1 MTPEWE
7 ALGEDQGPVILYLL
21 RKGDSMLEDSDQ
33 VQHRM
38 LKLQRLRERGTEPYP
53 ARARRSHT
61 AAEAIAAFE
70 EAEASGSQ
78 APTVHVTGRLRA
90 IRVMGK
96 STFAH
101 IEDGSGRIQIY
112 LKRDNVGEE
121 AYEIFKRDFDLGDF
135 IGVEGHLFRTHT
147 GEATVNV
154 QSYELLSKALH
165 PLPEKWHGLKDV
177 ETRYRRRYLD
187 LIANE
192 DVQHIF
198 RTRSRIIAAMRQFL
212 DGQGFLEVETP
223 TLQPIYGGAMARPF
237 TTHHNA
243 LDMTLFLR
251 ISDEL
256 YLKRLIVGGFDKV
269 YEICKDFRN
278 EGVSTKHNP
287 EFTQMECYWAYAD
300 YNDMMWLT
308 EHMVA
313 FIAEQALGS
322 TRFIYQGQEIDATPP
337 WRRWTLRDA
346 IREQTGIDYMDFPTL
361 EALWA
366 EVQRRKLGVSPQPTW
381 GKLIDEL
388 LGETVEP
395 TLMQPTFIKD
405 YPIDISPLAK
415 ASSEMPGHVERF
427 EIFVGGLETG
437 NAYSELNDPLAQ
449 RQRFEQQGLGAEAG
463 DEEAHPMDEDYIL
476 ALMHGMPPTGGLGVG
491 VDRLTMLLTDQT
503 SIREVILFPH
513 MRGE

>member
-1 MTPEWE
+1 
-7 ALGEDQGPVILYLL
+7 
-21 RKGDSMLEDSDQ
+21 MLEDFSDQ
-33 VQHRM
+33 VQQR
-38 LKLQRLRERGTEPYP
+38 LNKLERLRERGIDPYP
-53 ARARRSHT
+53 ARANRSHT

-70 EAEASGSQ
+70 AAEAAGGDS
-78 APTVHVTGRLRA
+78 PTVQVTGRLRA

-96 STFAH
+96 SSFAH
-101 IEDGSGRIQIY
+101 IEDGGGRIQIY
-112 LKRDNVGEE
+112 LKQEVVGEE
-121 AYEIFKRDFDLGDF
+121 AYEVFKRDFDLGDF
-135 IGVEGHLFRTHT
+135 VGVTGHLFRTRT
-147 GEATVNV
+147 GEVTVHV
-154 QSYELLSKALH
+154 RSYQLLAKALH

-187 LIANE
+187 LVANE
-192 DVQHIF
+192 EVRNIF
-198 RTRSRIIAAMRQFL
+198 RTRSRVISAMRRFL
-212 DGQGFLEVETP
+212 DGLGFLEVETP

-243 LDMTLFLR
+243 LDMTLYLR

-300 YNDMMWLT
+300 YSDMMWLT

-313 FIAEQALGS
+313 YIAEQALGS
-322 TRFIYQGQEIDATPP
+322 TRFTYQGHEIDVTPP
-337 WRRWTLRDA
+337 WRRWSLREA
-346 IREQTGIDYMDFPTL
+346 IQEVTGVDYMNFPTHQ
-361 EALWA
+361 ALWA
-366 EVQRRKLGVSPQPTW
+366 EVQRLGIRVSPQPTR

-388 LGETVEP
+388 LGEFVEP
-395 TLMQPTFIKD
+395 ILIQPTFIKD

-415 ASSEMPGHVERF
+415 AAPDDPGHVERF
-427 EIFVGGLETG
+427 EIFIGGLETG
-437 NAYSELNDPLAQ
+437 NAYSELNDPLVQ
-449 RQRFEQQGLGAEAG
+449 RERFEQQGLGAKAG
-463 DEEAHPMDEDYIL
+463 DEEAHPMDEDYVL

-491 VDRLTMLLTDQT
+491 VDRLTMLLTNQT

-513 MRGE
+513 MRSED

>member
-1 MTPEWE
+1 
-7 ALGEDQGPVILYLL
+7 
-21 RKGDSMLEDSDQ
+21 MLEDLSDQ
-33 VQHRM
+33 VQQRM
-38 LKLQRLRERGTEPYP
+38 LKLQRLRERGIRPYP

-61 AAEAIAAFE
+61 AAEAVAAFE
-70 EAEASGSQ
+70 EAEAAGGDSPVVQ
-78 APTVHVTGRLRA
+78 VTGRLRA

-112 LKRDNVGEE
+112 FKRDDLGEE
-121 AYEIFKRDFDLGDF
+121 AYETFKRDFDLGDF
-135 IGVEGHLFRTHT
+135 IGVEGHPFRTRT
-147 GEATVNV
+147 GEVTVRV
-154 QSYELLSKALH
+154 QSYQMLAKALH

-192 DVQHIF
+192 EVRHIF
-198 RTRSRIIAAMRQFL
+198 TTRTRVVAAMRRFL
-212 DGQGFLEVETP
+212 DEQGFLEVETP

-243 LDMTLFLR
+243 LDMTLYLR

-256 YLKRLIVGGFDKV
+256 YLKRLIVAGFDKV

-313 FIAEQALGS
+313 FIAQQALGS
-322 TRFIYQGQEIDATPP
+322 TQITFQGQQIDLTPP
-337 WRRWTLRDA
+337 WRRWSLRDA
-346 IREQTGIDYMDFPTL
+346 IRELTGIDYMDYPTL
-361 EALWA
+361 DALWA
-366 EVQRRKLGVSPQPTW
+366 EVRRRELDVSPQPTW

-388 LGETVEP
+388 LGEIVEP
-395 TLMQPTFIKD
+395 TLIQPTFIKD

-415 ASSEMPGHVERF
+415 PAADDPQHVERF
-427 EIFVGGLETG
+427 EIFIGGLESG
-437 NAYSELNDPLAQ
+437 NAYSELNDPLLQ
-449 RQRFEQQGLGAEAG
+449 RERFEQQRVGAQAG
-463 DEEAHPMDEDYIL
+463 DEEAHPMDEDYVI
-476 ALMHGMPPTGGLGVG
+476 ALMHGMPPTGGLGIG
-491 VDRLTMLLTDQT
+491 VDRLTMIFTDQT

-513 MRGE
+513 MRSRD

>member
-1 MTPEWE
+1 M
-7 ALGEDQGPVILYLL
+7 LL
-21 RKGDSMLEDSDQ
+21 NSTLNEGDNMLEDSDQ
-33 VQHRM
+33 VQQRM
-38 LKLQRLRERGTEPYP
+38 LKLERLRERGIDPYP

-70 EAEASGSQ
+70 EAEASG
-78 APTVHVTGRLRA
+78 ADGPTVQVAGRLRA

-112 LKRDNVGEE
+112 LKRDNLGEE
-121 AYEIFKRDFDLGDF
+121 AYEIFKRDVDLGDF
-135 IGVEGHLFRTHT
+135 LGVEGHVFRTRT
-147 GEATVNV
+147 GEVTVHV
-154 QSYELLSKALH
+154 RSYQLLTKTLH
-165 PLPEKWHGLKDV
+165 PLPEKWHGLRDV

-192 DVQHIF
+192 EVRDIF
-198 RTRSRIIAAMRQFL
+198 RTRTRVVTAMRRFL
-212 DGQGFLEVETP
+212 DDQGFIEVETP
-223 TLQPIYGGAMARPF
+223 SLQPIYGGAMARPF

-243 LDMTLFLR
+243 LNMTLYLR

-256 YLKRLIVGGFDKV
+256 YLKRLIVGGIDKV

-300 YNDMMWLT
+300 YSDMMWLT

-313 FIAEQALGS
+313 FIAEEALGS
-322 TRFIYQGQEIDATPP
+322 TQFTFQGQQIDVTPP
-337 WRRWTLRDA
+337 WRRWKLRDA
-346 IREQTGIDYMDFPTL
+346 IQELTGIDYMEFPNL

-366 EVQRRKLGVSPQPTW
+366 EVQRRGLHVSPQPTW

-388 LGETVEP
+388 LGEILEP
-395 TLMQPTFIKD
+395 TLIQPTFIQD
-405 YPIDISPLAK
+405 YPIDISPLSK
-415 ASSEMPGHVERF
+415 ALPDDPQHVERF
-427 EIFVGGLETG
+427 EIFVGGLEMG

-449 RQRFEQQGLGAEAG
+449 RERFEQQGLGAKAG

-513 MRGE
+513 MRSAD

>member
-1 MTPEWE
+1 
-7 ALGEDQGPVILYLL
+7 
-21 RKGDSMLEDSDQ
+21 MLEDSDQ
-33 VQHRM
+33 VQQRI
-38 LKLQRLRERGTEPYP
+38 LKLQRLRERGTIPYP
-53 ARARRSHT
+53 PRVSRSHT
-61 AAEAIAAFE
+61 ATEAIAAFE
-70 EAEASGSQ
+70 EAEAAGGD
-78 APTVHVTGRLRA
+78 APIVQVTGRLRA

-96 STFAH
+96 SAFAH
-101 IEDGSGRIQIY
+101 IEDGSGRVQIY
-112 LKRDNVGEE
+112 LKRDVVGED
-121 AYEIFKRDFDLGDF
+121 AYETFKRDFDLGDF
-135 IGVEGHLFRTHT
+135 IGVEGYLFRTRT
-147 GEATVNV
+147 GEVTVRV
-154 QSYELLSKALH
+154 QSYQMLAKALH
-165 PLPEKWHGLKDV
+165 PLPEKWHGLKDI

-187 LIANE
+187 LIANDE
-192 DVQHIF
+192 VRRIF
-198 RTRSRIIAAMRQFL
+198 KTRTCIVTAMRRFL
-212 DGQGFLEVETP
+212 DEQGFLEVETP

-243 LDMTLFLR
+243 LDMTLYLR

-313 FIAEQALGS
+313 SIAQQVLGS
-322 TRFIYQGQEIDATPP
+322 MQFPYQGHQVDVTPP
-337 WRRWTLRDA
+337 WRRWSLRDA
-346 IREQTGIDYMDFPTL
+346 IQELTGIDYIVFPTL
-361 EALWA
+361 ETLWA
-366 EVQRRKLGVSPQPTW
+366 EVRQRGLEVGPQPTW

-388 LGETVEP
+388 LGEIIEP
-395 TLMQPTFIKD
+395 TLIKPTFIKD

-415 ASSEMPGHVERF
+415 ASPDDPQHVERF
-427 EIFVGGLETG
+427 EVFIGGLETG
-437 NAYSELNDPLAQ
+437 NAYSELNDPLVQ
-449 RQRFEQQGLGAEAG
+449 RERFEQQGLGEKAG

-476 ALMHGMPPTGGLGVG
+476 ALMHGMPPTGGLGIG

-513 MRGE
+513 MRGED

>member
-1 MTPEWE
+1 
-7 ALGEDQGPVILYLL
+7 
-21 RKGDSMLEDSDQ
+21 MLEDSDQ
-33 VQHRM
+33 VQQRM
-38 LKLQRLRERGTEPYP
+38 LKLERMRERGIDPYP

-61 AAEAIAAFE
+61 VAEALAAFE
-70 EAEASGSQ
+70 KTESGGGEG
-78 APTVHVTGRLRA
+78 PTVQVTGRLRA

-101 IEDGSGRIQIY
+101 VEDGSGRMQIY
-112 LKRDNVGEE
+112 FKQDTLGEE
-121 AYEIFKRDFDLGDF
+121 AYETFKRDFDLGDF
-135 IGVEGHLFRTHT
+135 IGVEGYLFRTRT
-147 GEATVNV
+147 GEVTVHTR
-154 QSYELLSKALH
+154 SYQLLAKTLH

-192 DVQHIF
+192 EVRQIF
-198 RTRSRIIAAMRQFL
+198 RIRTRIVTAMRRFL
-212 DGQGFLEVETP
+212 DEQGFVEVETP

-243 LDMTLFLR
+243 LDMTLYLR

-308 EHMVA
+308 ENMVA

-322 TRFIYQGQEIDATPP
+322 TQFTFQGHQVDVSPP
-337 WRRWTLRDA
+337 WRRWSLRDA
-346 IREQTGIDYMDFPTL
+346 IRELTGIDYVDFPSL
-361 EALWA
+361 KELWA
-366 EVQRRKLGVSPQPTW
+366 EVQRRRLPVSPQPTW

-388 LGETVEP
+388 LGEMVEP
-395 TLMQPTFIKD
+395 TLIQPTFIKD
-405 YPIDISPLAK
+405 YPLDISPLAK
-415 ASSEMPGHVERF
+415 AAPQDPQHVERF
-427 EIFVGGLETG
+427 EIFVGGLESG
-437 NAYSELNDPLAQ
+437 NAYSELNDPLVQ
-449 RQRFEQQGLGAEAG
+449 RERFEQQGLGAKAG

-513 MRGE
+513 MRSED

>member
-1 MTPEWE
+1 
-7 ALGEDQGPVILYLL
+7 
-21 RKGDSMLEDSDQ
+21 
-33 VQHRM
+33 
-38 LKLQRLRERGTEPYP
+38 
-53 ARARRSHT
+53 
-61 AAEAIAAFE
+61 
-70 EAEASGSQ
+70 
-78 APTVHVTGRLRA
+78 
-90 IRVMGK
+90 VMGK

-112 LKRDNVGEE
+112 FKRDDLGEE
-121 AYEIFKRDFDLGDF
+121 AYETFKRDFDLGDF
-135 IGVEGHLFRTHT
+135 IGVEGHPFRTRT
-147 GEATVNV
+147 GEVTVRV
-154 QSYELLSKALH
+154 QSYQLLSKALH

-177 ETRYRRRYLD
+177 EIRYRQRYLD

-192 DVQHIF
+192 EVRHIF
-198 RTRSRIIAAMRQFL
+198 TTRTRVVAAMRRFL
-212 DGQGFLEVETP
+212 DEQGFLEVETP

-243 LDMTLFLR
+243 LDMTLYLR

-322 TRFIYQGQEIDATPP
+322 TQITFQGHSVDLAPP
-337 WRRWTLRDA
+337 WRRWSLRDA
-346 IREQTGIDYMDFPTL
+346 IRELTGIDYMDYPTL
-361 EALWA
+361 DALWA
-366 EVQRRKLGVSPQPTW
+366 EVQRRELDLSPQPTW

-388 LGETVEP
+388 LGEIVEP
-395 TLMQPTFIKD
+395 TLIQPTFIKD

-415 ASSEMPGHVERF
+415 PSPDDPQHVERF

-437 NAYSELNDPLAQ
+437 NAYSELNDPLLQ
-449 RQRFEQQGLGAEAG
+449 RERFEQQGVGAQAG
-463 DEEAHPMDEDYIL
+463 DEEAHPMDEDYVM
-476 ALMHGMPPTGGLGVG
+476 ALMHGMPPTGGLGIG

-513 MRGE
+513 MRGRD

>member
-1 MTPEWE
+1 MLLTSTPE
-7 ALGEDQGPVILYLL
+7 
-21 RKGDSMLEDSDQ
+21 KGDNMLEDSDQ
-33 VQHRM
+33 VQQRM
-38 LKLQRLRERGTEPYP
+38 LKLERLRERGIDPYP
-53 ARARRSHT
+53 ARAHRSHT

-70 EAEASGSQ
+70 EAEASG
-78 APTVHVTGRLRA
+78 ADGPTVQVAGRLRA

-112 LKRDNVGEE
+112 LKRDNLGEE
-121 AYEIFKRDFDLGDF
+121 AYEIFKRDVDLGDF
-135 IGVEGHLFRTHT
+135 LGVEGRLFRTRT
-147 GEATVNV
+147 GEVTVYV
-154 QSYELLSKALH
+154 QSYQLLTKTLH
-165 PLPEKWHGLKDV
+165 PLPEKWHGLRDV

-192 DVQHIF
+192 EVRDIF
-198 RTRSRIIAAMRQFL
+198 RIRTRVVTAMRRFL
-212 DGQGFLEVETP
+212 DDQGFIEVETP
-223 TLQPIYGGAMARPF
+223 SLQPMYGGAMARPF

-243 LDMTLFLR
+243 LDMTLYLR

-256 YLKRLIVGGFDKV
+256 YLKRLIVGGIDKV

-300 YNDMMWLT
+300 YSDMMWLT

-313 FIAEQALGS
+313 FIAEEALGS
-322 TRFIYQGQEIDATPP
+322 TQFTFQGQQIDVTPP
-337 WRRWTLRDA
+337 WRRWKLRDA
-346 IREQTGIDYMDFPTL
+346 IQELTGIDYMEFPNL

-366 EVQRRKLGVSPQPTW
+366 EVQRRGLHVSPQPTW

-388 LGETVEP
+388 LGEIVEP
-395 TLMQPTFIKD
+395 TLVQPTFIQD
-405 YPIDISPLAK
+405 YPIDISPLSK
-415 ASSEMPGHVERF
+415 ALPDDPQHVERF
-427 EIFVGGLETG
+427 EIFVGGLEMG

-449 RQRFEQQGLGAEAG
+449 RERFEQQGLGAKAG

-503 SIREVILFPH
+503 SIREVILFPP
-513 MRGE
+513 MRSAD

>member
-1 MTPEWE
+1 
-7 ALGEDQGPVILYLL
+7 
-21 RKGDSMLEDSDQ
+21 MLEDLSDQ
-33 VQHRM
+33 VQQRM
-38 LKLQRLRERGTEPYP
+38 LKLQRLRERGIRPYP
-53 ARARRSHT
+53 ARTRRSHT

-70 EAEASGSQ
+70 EAEAAGGDSPVVQ
-78 APTVHVTGRLRA
+78 VTGRLRA

-112 LKRDNVGEE
+112 FKRDDLGEE
-121 AYEIFKRDFDLGDF
+121 AYETFKRDFDLGDF
-135 IGVEGHLFRTHT
+135 IGVEGHLFRTRT
-147 GEATVNV
+147 GEVTVRV
-154 QSYELLSKALH
+154 QSYQLLAKALH

-177 ETRYRRRYLD
+177 ETRYRQRYLD

-192 DVQHIF
+192 EVRHIF
-198 RTRSRIIAAMRQFL
+198 TTRTRVVAAMRRFL
-212 DGQGFLEVETP
+212 DEQGFLEVETP

-243 LDMTLFLR
+243 LDMTLYLR

-300 YNDMMWLT
+300 YDDMMWLT

-322 TRFIYQGQEIDATPP
+322 TQITFQGHSVDLAPP
-337 WRRWTLRDA
+337 WRRWSLRDA
-346 IREQTGIDYMDFPTL
+346 IRELTGIDYMDYPTL
-361 EALWA
+361 DALWA
-366 EVQRRKLGVSPQPTW
+366 EVRRRGLDVSPQPTW

-388 LGETVEP
+388 LGEIVEP
-395 TLMQPTFIKD
+395 TLIQPTFIKD

-415 ASSEMPGHVERF
+415 PSPDDPQHVERF

-437 NAYSELNDPLAQ
+437 NAYSELNDPLLQ
-449 RQRFEQQGLGAEAG
+449 RERFEQQGVGAQAG
-463 DEEAHPMDEDYIL
+463 DEEAHPMDEDYVM
-476 ALMHGMPPTGGLGVG
+476 ALMHGMPPTGGLGIG

-513 MRGE
+513 MRGRD

>member
-1 MTPEWE
+1 
-7 ALGEDQGPVILYLL
+7 
-21 RKGDSMLEDSDQ
+21 MLEDSDQ
-33 VQHRM
+33 VQQRM
-38 LKLQRLRERGTEPYP
+38 LKLERLRERGIDPYP

-70 EAEASGSQ
+70 EAEASG
-78 APTVHVTGRLRA
+78 ADGPTVQVTGRLRA

-112 LKRDNVGEE
+112 LKRDNLGEE
-121 AYEIFKRDFDLGDF
+121 AYEIFKRDVDLGDF
-135 IGVEGHLFRTHT
+135 LGVEGHLFRTRT
-147 GEATVNV
+147 GEVTVHV
-154 QSYELLSKALH
+154 RSYQLLTKTLH
-165 PLPEKWHGLKDV
+165 PLPEKWHGLRDV

-192 DVQHIF
+192 EVRDIF
-198 RTRSRIIAAMRQFL
+198 RTRTRVVTAMRRFL
-212 DGQGFLEVETP
+212 DDQGFIEVETP
-223 TLQPIYGGAMARPF
+223 SLQPIYGGAMARPF

-243 LDMTLFLR
+243 LDMTLYLR

-256 YLKRLIVGGFDKV
+256 YLKRLIVGGIDKV

-300 YNDMMWLT
+300 YSDMMWLT

-313 FIAEQALGS
+313 FIAEEALGS
-322 TRFIYQGQEIDATPP
+322 AQFTFQGHQIDVTPP

-346 IREQTGIDYMDFPTL
+346 IQELTGIDYMEFPNL

-366 EVQRRKLGVSPQPTW
+366 EVQRRELHVSPQPTW

-388 LGETVEP
+388 LGEIVEP
-395 TLMQPTFIKD
+395 TLIQPTFIKD
-405 YPIDISPLAK
+405 YPIDISPLSK
-415 ASSEMPGHVERF
+415 ALSDDPLHVERF
-427 EIFVGGLETG
+427 EIFIGGLEMG
-437 NAYSELNDPLAQ
+437 NAYSELNDPMVQ
-449 RQRFEQQGLGAEAG
+449 RERFEQQGLGAKAG

-513 MRGE
+513 MRSAD

>member
-1 MTPEWE
+1 
-7 ALGEDQGPVILYLL
+7 
-21 RKGDSMLEDSDQ
+21 MLEDLSDQ
-33 VQHRM
+33 VQQRM
-38 LKLQRLRERGTEPYP
+38 LKLQRLRERGIRPYP

-61 AAEAIAAFE
+61 AAEAMAAFE
-70 EAEASGSQ
+70 ESDAAGSDSPLVQ
-78 APTVHVTGRLRA
+78 VTGRLRA

-112 LKRDNVGEE
+112 FKRDDLGEE
-121 AYEIFKRDFDLGDF
+121 AYETFKRDFDLGDF

-147 GEATVNV
+147 GEVTVRV
-154 QSYELLSKALH
+154 QSYQMLAKALH

-192 DVQHIF
+192 EVRHIF
-198 RTRSRIIAAMRQFL
+198 TTRTRVVAAMRRFL
-212 DGQGFLEVETP
+212 DEQGFLEVETP

-243 LDMTLFLR
+243 LDMTLYLR

-256 YLKRLIVGGFDKV
+256 YLKRLIVAGFDKV

-313 FIAEQALGS
+313 FIAQQALGS
-322 TRFIYQGQEIDATPP
+322 TQITFQGHPIDLTPP
-337 WRRWTLRDA
+337 WRRWSLRDA
-346 IREQTGIDYMDFPTL
+346 IRELAGIDYMDYPTL
-361 EALWA
+361 DALWA
-366 EVQRRKLGVSPQPTW
+366 EVRRRELDVSPQPTW

-388 LGETVEP
+388 LGEIVEP
-395 TLMQPTFIKD
+395 TLIQPTFIKD

-415 ASSEMPGHVERF
+415 PAPDDPQHVERF
-427 EIFVGGLETG
+427 EIFIGGLETG
-437 NAYSELNDPLAQ
+437 NAYSELNDPLLQ
-449 RQRFEQQGLGAEAG
+449 RERFEQQGVGAQAG
-463 DEEAHPMDEDYIL
+463 DAEAHPMDEDYVM
-476 ALMHGMPPTGGLGVG
+476 ALMHGMPPTGGLGIG
-491 VDRLTMLLTDQT
+491 VDRLTMIFTDQT

-513 MRGE
+513 MRSRD

>member
-1 MTPEWE
+1 
-7 ALGEDQGPVILYLL
+7 
-21 RKGDSMLEDSDQ
+21 MLEDLSDQ
-33 VQHRM
+33 VQQRM
-38 LKLQRLRERGTEPYP
+38 LKLQRLRERGIRPYP
-53 ARARRSHT
+53 ARTRRSHT

-70 EAEASGSQ
+70 EAEATGGNS
-78 APTVHVTGRLRA
+78 PTVQVTGRLRA

-112 LKRDNVGEE
+112 FKRDDLGEE
-121 AYEIFKRDFDLGDF
+121 AYETFKRDFDLGDF
-135 IGVEGHLFRTHT
+135 IGVEGHLFRTRT
-147 GEATVNV
+147 GEVTVRV
-154 QSYELLSKALH
+154 QSYQLLAKALH

-177 ETRYRRRYLD
+177 ETRYRQRYLD

-192 DVQHIF
+192 EVRHIF
-198 RTRSRIIAAMRQFL
+198 TTRTRVVAAMRRFL
-212 DGQGFLEVETP
+212 DEQGFLEVETP

-243 LDMTLFLR
+243 LDMTLYLR

-322 TRFIYQGQEIDATPP
+322 TQITFQGHSVDLAPP
-337 WRRWTLRDA
+337 WRRWSLRDA
-346 IREQTGIDYMDFPTL
+346 IRELTGIDYMDYPTL
-361 EALWA
+361 GALWA
-366 EVQRRKLGVSPQPTW
+366 EVRRRGLDVSPQPTW

-388 LGETVEP
+388 LGEIVEP
-395 TLMQPTFIKD
+395 TLIQPTFIKD

-415 ASSEMPGHVERF
+415 PSPDDPQHVERF

-437 NAYSELNDPLAQ
+437 NAYSELNDPLLQ
-449 RQRFEQQGLGAEAG
+449 RERFEQQGVGAQAG
-463 DEEAHPMDEDYIL
+463 DEEAHPMDEDYVM
-476 ALMHGMPPTGGLGVG
+476 ALMHGMPPTGGLGIG

-513 MRGE
+513 MRGRD

>member
-1 MTPEWE
+1 
-7 ALGEDQGPVILYLL
+7 
-21 RKGDSMLEDSDQ
+21 MLENLSDQ
-33 VQHRM
+33 VQ
-38 LKLQRLRERGTEPYP
+38 QRLQKLEQLRTRGIDPYP
-53 ARARRSHT
+53 ARSERSHT

-70 EAEASGSQ
+70 ATEAGDGESPVVQ
-78 APTVHVTGRLRA
+78 VTGRLRA
-90 IRVMGK
+90 IRDMGK

-101 IEDGSGRIQIY
+101 IEDGSGRIQVY
-112 LKRDNVGEE
+112 LKQNEIGEE
-121 AYEIFKRDFDLGDF
+121 AYEVFKRDLDVGDF
-135 IGVEGHLFRTHT
+135 IGVEGSLFRTRT
-147 GEATVNV
+147 GEITIRAGKY
-154 QSYELLSKALH
+154 QFLSKALH

-192 DVQHIF
+192 EARNIF
-198 RTRSRIIAAMRQFL
+198 RVRSRIVTAMRRFL
-212 DGQGFLEVETP
+212 DEHGFLEVETP
-223 TLQPIYGGAMARPF
+223 TLQPIYGGAMANPF

-243 LDMTLFLR
+243 LDMTLYLR

-313 FIAEQALGS
+313 FIAQEVLG
-322 TRFIYQGQEIDATPP
+322 TTKTTFNGNEIDLAPP
-337 WRRWTLRDA
+337 WRRWSLRDA
-346 IREQTGIDYMDFPTL
+346 ILERTGIDYYQFPTL
-361 EALWA
+361 RALWD
-366 EVQRRKLGVSPQPTW
+366 ETKRLGLELSPQPTW

-395 TLMQPTFIKD
+395 ILVQPTFIKD

-415 ASSEMPGHVERF
+415 ASPDIPGHVERF
-427 EIFVGGLETG
+427 EIFLGGLETG
-437 NAYSELNDPLAQ
+437 NAYSELNDPLTQ
-449 RQRFEQQGLGAEAG
+449 RQRFEEQGLGAEAG
-463 DEEAHPMDEDYIL
+463 DDEAHPMDEDYVF

-491 VDRLTMLLTDQT
+491 VDRLTMLLTDQA

-513 MRGE
+513 MRSRE